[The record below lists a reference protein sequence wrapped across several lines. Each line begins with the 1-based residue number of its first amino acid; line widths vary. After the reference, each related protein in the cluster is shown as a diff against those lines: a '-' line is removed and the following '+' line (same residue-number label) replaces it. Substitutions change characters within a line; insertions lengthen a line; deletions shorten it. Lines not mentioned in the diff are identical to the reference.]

1 MQQLV
6 SPSYITERDGELYAG
21 DTRITVQG
29 VIAQWQHGGLT
40 PEQIVEGWP
49 ALSLATTYGVIAYYL
64 DHRAELDE
72 HFRRADAGHEQRRQ
86 MEQSAHRAADPVHWD
101 DLQERIAEVRQRHAA
116 QTDTDEGHSTF
127 GADA

>member
-6 SPSYITERDGELYAG
+6 SPSYVTEREGELYAG

-72 HFRRADAGHEQRRQ
+72 HFRRADAAHEQRRQ
-86 MEQSAHRAADPVHWD
+86 TEQAAHHAADPDHWD
-101 DLQERIAEVRQRHAA
+101 DLQRRIAEVRQRHVVQDDASER
-116 QTDTDEGHSTF
+116 DSTF

>member
-1 MQQLV
+1 MQQLA

-29 VIAQWQHGGLT
+29 VIAQWRHGGLT

-64 DHRAELDE
+64 DHRTELDE
-72 HFRRADAGHEQRRQ
+72 HFRRADAAHEQRRQ
-86 MEQSAHRAADPVHWD
+86 MERAAHHAADPTHWD
-101 DLQERIAEVRQRHAA
+101 DLQGRIAEVRQRQAA
-116 QTDTDEGHSTF
+116 QADTDEGH
-127 GADA
+127 